1 MFQFPGCPT
10 YPYVFWIGYAG
21 IPQHGFPHSDVS
33 GSSRLHTPDRSFS
46 QCPTSFFGTDCQGIL
61 HTPLLAFF
69 SRLVTSCEYRELDF
83 SCFRVNYARSFPLVY
98 CFTFSTLLS
107 LIRLLRC
114 FVR

>member
-10 YPYVFWIGYAG
+10 HPYVFWMGYAG

-61 HTPLLAFF
+61 HTPLLAF
-69 SRLVTSCEYRELDF
+69 SNVVKTHVRYGELV
-83 SCFRVNYARSFPLVY
+83 
-98 CFTFSTLLS
+98 LLANGLNRS
-107 LIRLLRC
+107 LIRRSSLYG
-114 FVR
+114 FY